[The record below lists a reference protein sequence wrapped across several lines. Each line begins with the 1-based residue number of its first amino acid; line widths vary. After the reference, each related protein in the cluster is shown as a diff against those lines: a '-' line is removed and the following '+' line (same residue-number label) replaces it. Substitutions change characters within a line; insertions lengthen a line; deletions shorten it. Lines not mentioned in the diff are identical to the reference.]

1 MPPSFSNMN
10 GPPFISAKP
19 SLIPYLSS
27 LYGEI
32 TSISRISLV
41 KKFKFWSPRINA
53 PLCLEI
59 QFLIPPSPPRHH
71 GIISFC
77 PGESWQILGAES
89 ERPWPSIFCIFTL
102 YRGNMVY
109 LKKIGCDFSCIFFFF
124 LQNNTVSHH
133 LFLWNVWCFAQ
144 ARGLCQ
150 SFQFS
155 KTNVIY
161 TILYVKLYYYIL
173 KYTMYISSL
182 SIISPKKS
190 TPLKEKT

>member
-89 ERPWPSIFCIFTL
+89 ERPWPRIFCIFTL

-109 LKKIGCDFSCIFFFF
+109 LKKIGCDFSCIFFSSSKIILWAIISFF
-124 LQNNTVSHH
+124 GMCGALPKQGVCVNPSNFPRPM
-133 LFLWNVWCFAQ
+133 L
-144 ARGLCQ
+144 
-150 SFQFS
+150 
-155 KTNVIY
+155 Y
-161 TILYVKLYYYIL
+161 ILYFMLNYITIFWNIL
-173 KYTMYISSL
+173 CIFL
-182 SIISPKKS
+182 
-190 TPLKEKT
+190 L